1 MLEILLIIG
10 VIIIFILAFV
20 YREKKE
26 MSTAEENRT
35 EKRKTKEKWSK
46 ETHLTYGEV
55 QSEREKLISIIE
67 NELPE
72 NLSDQKQRL
81 ISIINDWADLKIK
94 SFEERRS
101 WVRKPKEKD

>member
-101 WVRKPKEKD
+101 WVRKPK